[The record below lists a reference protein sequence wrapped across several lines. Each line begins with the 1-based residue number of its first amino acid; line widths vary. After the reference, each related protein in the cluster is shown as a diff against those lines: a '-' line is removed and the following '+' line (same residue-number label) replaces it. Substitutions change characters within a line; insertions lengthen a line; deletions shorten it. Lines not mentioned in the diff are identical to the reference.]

1 MFINQKDMK
10 LYISQNRAISEVQ
23 QDFNKAYPFLKI
35 EFYKNSEPGFARRHL
50 TNSMMIRAAG
60 LTRSGELDINDTM
73 TVGYLEN
80 ILREKFGL
88 HVQVSRRSGTLWL
101 ETTMTDNWTLKQQN
115 DHGRELSE
123 PALKKNV
130 INEDEIDRD

>member
-1 MFINQKDMK
+1 MK

-23 QDFNKAYPFLKI
+23 QDFNKEYPFLKI

-50 TNSMMIRAAG
+50 ANSMMVRAAG
-60 LTRSGELDINDTM
+60 LMRSGELDINDTM

-80 ILREKFGL
+80 ILKERFGL

-123 PALKKNV
+123 PALKKNM